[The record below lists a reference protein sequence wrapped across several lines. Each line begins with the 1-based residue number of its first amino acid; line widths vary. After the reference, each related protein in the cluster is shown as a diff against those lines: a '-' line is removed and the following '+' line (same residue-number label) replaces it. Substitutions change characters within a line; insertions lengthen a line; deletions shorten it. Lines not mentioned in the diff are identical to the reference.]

1 MTSMGSLRSKNLPLL
16 AGLLVSIVL
25 HLAVIVP
32 VLMVSMTSEP
42 AEWSLPEQ
50 QLRVEESEPR
60 AAEDDDDDFR
70 LGIDE
75 SQAST
80 LTWVGYDEYEE
91 HLAQRAEFEQAA
103 FTQDPAAAQEP
114 QPEIELPPI
123 PEDVDLVTEAEPDEP
138 QPEPTIEL
146 TDAERAASEFAV
158 LPEEQPH
165 SDAPPES
172 IEQPDAEPEHLPSDE
187 ALTDAPPSESV
198 RPPFTLIS
206 PLDSLM
212 PSPSDE
218 PGPPAPIEEPD
229 EAIPDEDVESD
240 PDATRD
246 EVQGDPGP
254 KEPTEAREPDEPAES
269 RTPDEQPNEQG
280 ESAEDAE
287 ETETGEAK
295 PAEDASEPE
304 EADDDDTPASDSSEP
319 TPPSEGP
326 TSDDPPTE
334 GEDADKDA
342 DATSIHEVPYEDWR
356 LGRPLAAEGLELK
369 PQRPHFTLLQRMNA
383 APGNPIVQIDFGAD
397 GVPRRAEILHSTGQS
412 SIDSSLLSS
421 LYRWRAEGDSLSK
434 LKDGQTVNIRIEI
447 VFSRRGR

>member
-1 MTSMGSLRSKNLPLL
+1 MGSLRSRNLPLL
-16 AGLLVSIVL
+16 AGLIVSIVL
-25 HLAVIVP
+25 HVALIVP

-50 QLRVEESEPR
+50 PLRVEEPGPR
-60 AAEDDDDDFR
+60 PPEEDDEFR
-70 LGIDE
+70 LGIDQSE
-75 SQAST
+75 VST

-91 HLAQRAEFEQAA
+91 HLAQRADFEQAA
-103 FTQDPAAAQEP
+103 FTQDPAAAPEP
-114 QPEIELPPI
+114 RPEIEFPPI
-123 PEDVDLVTEAEPDEP
+123 PERVDPLTEAEPGEP

-146 TDAERAASEFAV
+146 TDADLAASEFAIE
-158 LPEEQPH
+158 PDEGSH

-172 IEQPDAEPEHLPSDE
+172 TERPDAEPEQIPSDE

-229 EAIPDEDVESD
+229 EAILDEDVESD
-240 PDATRD
+240 PEATR
-246 EVQGDPGP
+246 EVAPGDPGP
-254 KEPTEAREPDEPAES
+254 EARAEAHEPEEPAES
-269 RTPDEQPNEQG
+269 RTPDEPGKATEVT
-280 ESAEDAE
+280 
-287 ETETGEAK
+287 ETETGEGT
-295 PAEDASEPE
+295 PAREAAESK
-304 EADDDDTPASDSSEP
+304 EADDDAPASDSSDP
-319 TPPSEGP
+319 TPPSEAP
-326 TSDDPPTE
+326 TRDDPPSE
-334 GEDADKDA
+334 GEDADRDA
-342 DATSIHEVPYEDWR
+342 DATSVHEVPYEDWR
-356 LGRPLAAEGLELK
+356 LGRPLAAEGLEFR

-397 GVPRRAEILHSTGQS
+397 GVPRRAEILRSTGQS
-412 SIDSSLLSS
+412 TIDSSLLSS

-434 LKDGQTVNIRIEI
+434 LKDDQTFDIRIEI